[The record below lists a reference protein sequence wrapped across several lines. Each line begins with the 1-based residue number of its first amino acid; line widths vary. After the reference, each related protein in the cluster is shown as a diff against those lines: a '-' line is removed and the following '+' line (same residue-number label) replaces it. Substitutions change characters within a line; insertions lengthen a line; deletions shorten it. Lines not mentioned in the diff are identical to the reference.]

1 MVLLS
6 PATFTLLTLVQAGL
20 VLVNIGVGVYL
31 AVRLRQVRKL
41 SVALLALKR
50 KMPVQR
56 PKAPERPRPA
66 SDPTLGFRDP
76 SR

>member
-1 MVLLS
+1 MVQLS
-6 PATFTLLTLVQAGL
+6 PATFALLTLVQAGL
-20 VLVNIGVGVYL
+20 VIVNIGVGVWL

-56 PKAPERPRPA
+56 PKPA
-66 SDPTLGFRDP
+66 DRATPLPDPTLGFRDP